1 MSTRFFH
8 QLTLCILAMTI
19 TVQGLAAVAKICPTA
34 GNLSQVVSNLSN
46 HLVHAH
52 HTQAIGAEGTA
63 LMALSGHGLHS
74 LNTDAPLG
82 ENGSESLSHIMMP
95 QKKVPPPTANA
106 PTAQVSVRW
115 LMCLPAQRRRL
126 FL

>member
-1 MSTRFFH
+1 
-8 QLTLCILAMTI
+8 MTI

-74 LNTDAPLG
+74 LNADTPLG
-82 ENGSESLSHIMMP
+82 ENGSEPLSHHDAP
-95 QKKVPPPTANA
+95 RKKFPLQQQMLLLRQRLCDGLCAFPPNGGGFSSRRGLFEFHGA
-106 PTAQVSVRW
+106 PA
-115 LMCLPAQRRRL
+115 
-126 FL
+126 